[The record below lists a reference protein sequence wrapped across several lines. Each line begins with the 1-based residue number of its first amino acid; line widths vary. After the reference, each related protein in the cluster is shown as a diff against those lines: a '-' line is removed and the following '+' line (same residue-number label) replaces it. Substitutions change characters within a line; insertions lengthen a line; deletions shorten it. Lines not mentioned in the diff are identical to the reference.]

1 MSTAGT
7 RPLAVLL
14 VGAGRI
20 GQVHA
25 AALAVHPDTVLTRVV
40 DVVEA
45 AAAAVA
51 GRYGAAHG
59 TDALEALASGEI
71 DACVV
76 CSPTPTHTELVDAAL
91 RLGIPVLCEK
101 PLDLDVRRAA
111 DLLRE
116 HPPADRPPAMIG
128 FNRRFDPHFA
138 ACRTRVRAGEIG
150 PVEQP
155 GITSRD
161 PAPPPAGYLAGS
173 GGIFR
178 DMMIHDLD
186 MARFFVPDIV
196 RVTASGSTVFSRE
209 IAELGDA
216 DTAVA
221 VLEGA
226 RGEQVVITN
235 SRHCSYGYDQRL
247 EVSGPLGTLTV
258 GNPLPTT
265 VQASGPA
272 GCGRAD
278 PCEPFFL
285 ERYRDAY
292 AAELHR
298 FVRAVRGE
306 ESGSP
311 GLEDGLAASVLA
323 EAATRSAA
331 EGRRVEVA
339 EIRTRIGAE
348 PTAAKTSREG
358 RQA

>member
-1 MSTAGT
+1 MSGT
-7 RPLAVLL
+7 GDRPLAVLL

-25 AALAVHPDTVLTRVV
+25 ADLAAHPGTELAVVV
-40 DVVEA
+40 DVVEGSA
-45 AAAAVA
+45 RALA
-51 GRYGAAHG
+51 GRHGARHG
-59 TDALEALASGEI
+59 TDALAVLASGEV

-76 CSPTPTHTELVDAAL
+76 CSPTPTHTGLVDAAL
-91 RLGIPVLCEK
+91 RHRIPVLCEK
-101 PLDLDVRRAA
+101 PLDLDPARAA
-111 DLLRE
+111 ALLRA
-116 HPPADRPPAMIG
+116 HPPTGRAPAMMG
-128 FNRRFDPHFA
+128 FNRRFDRHFA
-138 ACRTRVRAGEIG
+138 ACRARVESGEIG
-150 PVEQP
+150 PVEQLA
-155 GITSRD
+155 ITSRD
-161 PAPPPAGYLAGS
+161 PVPPPAGYLAGS

-186 MARFFVPDIV
+186 MARFFVPEIV
-196 RVTASGSTVFSRE
+196 RVTASGSAVFSRE
-209 IAELGDA
+209 IAEQGDV

-247 EVSGPLGTLTV
+247 EVAGPLGTLSV

-265 VQASGPA
+265 VQLSGPA
-272 GCGRAD
+272 GSGRAD

-292 AAELHR
+292 AAELDR
-298 FVRAVRGE
+298 FVLAVRGE
-306 ESGSP
+306 QACSP
-311 GLEDGLAASVLA
+311 TLEDGLAATVLA

-339 EIRTRIGAE
+339 EIMAE
-348 PTAAKTSREG
+348 TTAAEAARAG
-358 RQA
+358 GQA